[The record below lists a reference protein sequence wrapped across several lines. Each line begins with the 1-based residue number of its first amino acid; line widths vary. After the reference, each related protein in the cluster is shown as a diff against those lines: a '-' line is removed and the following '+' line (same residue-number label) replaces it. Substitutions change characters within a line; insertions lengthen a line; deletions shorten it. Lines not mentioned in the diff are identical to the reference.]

1 MICCIA
7 GMHRSGTSLTAAWL
21 QACGLV
27 IADGPTL
34 PPHPDNPKGYFEDDA
49 FVQLHI
55 RSINRRRRTAYGWKL
70 APPQSLTFSGVEE
83 GIATELIAIR
93 QAKYTDWGWKDPRS
107 LLFLPAWKRL
117 IPELKVLVVW
127 RSAHEVAF
135 SLWSRWRRR
144 RNRRAWVDPWQAFR
158 LWRAHNLRAYEYAAA
173 YPQDTVVLSIKAIL
187 QNDQAVLTHLN
198 ERFHGALH
206 PVSVQTLYDADLM
219 HGAQTPFWMKGLSQ
233 LSGCHTIERRLQSL
247 AGGVGQSAI

>member
-55 RSINRRRRTAYGWKL
+55 CSINRRRRTAYGWKL

-83 GIATELIAIR
+83 GIATGLIAIR

-117 IPELKVLVVW
+117 IPDLKVLVVW

-219 HGAQTPFWMKGLSQ
+219 HGAQTPRWMEGVSQ

-247 AGGVGQSAI
+247 AGGVGQAAI

>member
-83 GIATELIAIR
+83 GIATGLIAIR

-117 IPELKVLVVW
+117 IPDLKVLVVW

-219 HGAQTPFWMKGLSQ
+219 HGAQTPRWMEGVSQ

-247 AGGVGQSAI
+247 AGGVGQAAI

>member
-27 IADGPTL
+27 ISDGPTL

-55 RSINRRRRTAYGWKL
+55 RSINRRRRSAYGWKL
-70 APPQSLTFSGVEE
+70 APTHSLTFSGVEE

-93 QAKYTDWGWKDPRS
+93 QARYTDWGWKDPRS
-107 LLFLPAWKRL
+107 LLFLPQWKRL
-117 IPELKVLVVW
+117 IPELKVLIVW

-144 RNRRAWVDPWQAFR
+144 RNRRAWVDPWQALR
-158 LWRAHNLRAYEYAAA
+158 LWRAHNLRAYEYATA

-219 HGAQTPFWMKGLSQ
+219 HGAQTPLWMKGASQ